1 MANRLG
7 MLVRKIS
14 GSAPVKIYYFI
25 GWSAD
30 EKNILPTEGCTQ
42 PTKDTQSIAPRRP
55 STHNQHRGLRKTAWN
70 NKCNQCK
77 RWEKGAAWNRK
88 GQEQEHC
95 WKNFLAKKL
104 AANRKGQKQEHHWK
118 TCWRENFTQVMV
130 EEKIMG
136 SSLGRLHGTMAE
148 GAPEPRT
155 RIGNESPAPLK
166 TFNIIKPKEEHP

>member
-25 GWSAD
+25 GWSAH
-30 EKNILPTEGCTQ
+30 EKNIWTTEGCTQ
-42 PTKDTQSIAPRRP
+42 
-55 STHNQHRGLRKTAWN
+55 
-70 NKCNQCK
+70 
-77 RWEKGAAWNRK
+77 
-88 GQEQEHC
+88 
-95 WKNFLAKKL
+95 L

-166 TFNIIKPKEEHP
+166 TFNIIKPKEEHPYKREQNLSHLQQRQKIESWDASLKVRGVHSMGHSINSYLRLSRHP